1 MMRSTPT
8 IMASGSSRQSRPIAR
23 AAAML
28 PEGGW
33 SCKLIGMTAA
43 KVGKFE
49 PVTLGHMRAQ
59 GCRDLLVYCSSGH
72 CNHRAIINVGH
83 LPDDTPI
90 QLLGGGI
97 VCARCGHIGGDA
109 RPNWPAHATPHSS

>member
-8 IMASGSSRQSRPIAR
+8 IMASGGSRQSRPTAR

-72 CNHRAIINVGH
+72 CSHSTIINVGH

-90 QLLGGGI
+90 KSLGGGI
-97 VCARCGHIGGDA
+97 VCARCGHIGGDVL
-109 RPNWPAHATPHSS
+109 PNWPAHAAPHSS

>member
-8 IMASGSSRQSRPIAR
+8 ITASGSSRQSRPIAR

-33 SCKLIGMTAA
+33 SCKLIGMTPA

-49 PVTLGHMRAQ
+49 PVTLGNMRAQ
-59 GCRDLLVYCSSGH
+59 GCRDLLVYCSSDR
-72 CNHRAIINVGH
+72 CNYTTILNVGH
-83 LPDDTPI
+83 LPDETPI
-90 QLLGGGI
+90 KSLGDGF
-97 VCARCGHIGGDA
+97 VCAECGHPGADVV
-109 RPNWPAHATPHSS
+109 PNWPTHAAPRPS

>member
-1 MMRSTPT
+1 MRSTPT
-8 IMASGSSRQSRPIAR
+8 IMASGRSRQSRPTAR

-33 SCKLIGMTAA
+33 SCKLIGMTPA

-59 GCRDLLVYCSSGH
+59 GCRDLLVYCSSGR
-72 CNHRAIINVGH
+72 CNHSTIINVGH

-90 QLLGGGI
+90 KSLGDCI
-97 VCARCGHIGGDA
+97 VCTQCGHIGADVV
-109 RPNWPAHATPHSS
+109 PNWLTPAAPRSY